1 MSDDGNL
8 CFLSQ
13 PQTTGDTDRALFFK
27 LLTKL
32 KKRKVSVSLRSQ
44 EKVGLGKKQNSNLSY
59 CFKWQNLDKYYIKDY
74 FHFDSS
80 SAMAN

>member
-1 MSDDGNL
+1 MLSHILDNVFQDLKAKMSDDGNL

-32 KKRKVSVSLRSQ
+32 KKKKLVSVSLRSQ
-44 EKVGLGKKQNSNLSY
+44 EKVGLGKKTKLQPELLSG
-59 CFKWQNLDKYYIKDY
+59 KI
-74 FHFDSS
+74 
-80 SAMAN
+80 